1 MIQEYSDEH
10 FNTDDFTQIKS
21 FAKRIAYCKERLGQ
35 HIGNGSSR
43 TVYAIDDNKVLKIA
57 KNNKGIA
64 QNEAE
69 YDSCHDYMGHL
80 FPQVFEYDE
89 NNLQWIICE
98 RARKVTQNDFKNIC
112 GVTYEQF
119 YNYCTAFEQEYKNSR
134 YYTGYKLTEQD
145 YEIIDDNKTL
155 HDFNIYIC
163 NYQPHSVPEIISK
176 QNLGIVNR
184 NGVDMLVIVDNGYNE
199 DVAKLYNNR
208 KRIAESKQKIKQK
221 KYRKKFNYEPYI
233 KSLMEFFNTKY
244 KIKPY
249 PIIKLSNANQ
259 GDNNLFSKTAYYSP
273 DEKTIKLFI
282 HNRHIKDIIRSLS
295 HELVHHYQN
304 LEGRLGVDDYSGQE
318 IIHDDKL
325 MKLEEEAYLKGN
337 IVFRSWTE
345 SLKDKIDDNPTV
357 HMKKLIKLSEN
368 QLKEIINI
376 LNS

>member
-1 MIQEYSDEH
+1 MAQEY
-10 FNTDDFTQIKS
+10 N
-21 FAKRIAYCKERLGQ
+21 
-35 HIGNGSSR
+35 
-43 TVYAIDDNKVLKIA
+43 
-57 KNNKGIA
+57 
-64 QNEAE
+64 
-69 YDSCHDYMGHL
+69 
-80 FPQVFEYDE
+80 
-89 NNLQWIICE
+89 
-98 RARKVTQNDFKNIC
+98 
-112 GVTYEQF
+112 
-119 YNYCTAFEQEYKNSR
+119 
-134 YYTGYKLTEQD
+134 
-145 YEIIDDNKTL
+145 
-155 HDFNIYIC
+155 
-163 NYQPHSVPEIISK
+163 
-176 QNLGIVNR
+176 
-184 NGVDMLVIVDNGYNE
+184 
-199 DVAKLYNNR
+199 
-208 KRIAESKQKIKQK
+208 IAESKQKNKPR

-244 KIKPY
+244 NIKPY
-249 PIIKLSNANQ
+249 PVIKLSNLNQ

-304 LEGRLGVDDYSGQE
+304 LEGRLGADDYSGQE

-376 LNS
+376 LNP